1 MQSNIHA
8 GFTTGYLE
16 NSVPMFPQT
25 AVPAAIL
32 ALQSQAAT
40 VVVVEVVVVV
50 VVNFESVDF
59 FALAAGIDLAAVHL
73 SVVDCFPEVNE
84 IVVIVHDAYLI

>member
-1 MQSNIHA
+1 MLKDLLWFL
-8 GFTTGYLE
+8 G
-16 NSVPMFPQT
+16 VV
-25 AVPAAIL
+25 AVL
-32 ALQSQAAT
+32 FD
-40 VVVVEVVVVV
+40 VVFFDGNAFVVIVAVVAVV

-84 IVVIVHDAYLI
+84 ILVIVHDAYLI

>member
-50 VVNFESVDF
+50 VVNT
-59 FALAAGIDLAAVHL
+59 DLSSQSTPAVHML
-73 SVVDCFPEVNE
+73 R
-84 IVVIVHDAYLI
+84 IA